1 MPEQRHVFR
10 LGRSLVLAVPAA
22 VREHLGVDR
31 GAAVYWH
38 LTRGGEAV
46 VSRAASRTGGRP
58 EGLALQRKLRAAEAE
73 LARLRQRNEARD
85 RTMYAEGWNA
95 GALLTQ
101 ERLTRPH
108 GVSADRA
115 RRRKLYG
122 YIFPEA
128 AEQERRA
135 RRRAKRETETAPG
148 PDHYPPP
155 DPPDPPV
162 VSEEEARAPE
172 PSVQGPP

>member
-10 LGRSLVLAVPAA
+10 LGRSLVVAVPAA

-46 VSRAASRTGGRP
+46 VSTAAARSGGRP
-58 EGLALQRKLRAAEAE
+58 EGLALERKLRAAEAE
-73 LARLRQRNEARD
+73 LVRLRQRNEARD

-95 GALLTQ
+95 GAITTQ
-101 ERLTRPH
+101 ERLMRPQ
-108 GVSADRA
+108 GASSERA

-122 YIFPEA
+122 YVFPDA
-128 AEQERRA
+128 ADQARRTRRRRA
-135 RRRAKRETETAPG
+135 RATETAPG
-148 PDHYPPP
+148 PDHYPAP
-155 DPPDPPV
+155 DPSPSPALV
-162 VSEEEARAPE
+162 EGEALAPGAK
-172 PSVQGPP
+172 PTGQP